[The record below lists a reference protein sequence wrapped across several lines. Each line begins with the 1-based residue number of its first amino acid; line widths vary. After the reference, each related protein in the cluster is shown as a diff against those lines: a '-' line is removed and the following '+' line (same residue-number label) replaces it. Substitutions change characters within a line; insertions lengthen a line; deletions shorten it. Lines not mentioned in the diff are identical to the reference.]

1 MPFSAKWFFIYY
13 LSLALL
19 FMVGG
24 GYLIF
29 RKDKATNWLLKSA
42 NDENP
47 PVLLIRTFKY
57 VTLFTLPG
65 LVISFFPFS
74 WVELVF
80 CLWGLLL
87 LYIGATQ
94 LVRWKQSRKLIKQSR
109 KNLPMLIKRN
119 GAIMLSLSFA
129 ILLLAYLVIER
140 AA

>member
-80 CLWGLLL
+80 CLRSEEHTSELQSRFDLVCSLLL
-87 LYIGATQ
+87 E
-94 LVRWKQSRKLIKQSR
+94 KKK
-109 KNLPMLIKRN
+109 
-119 GAIMLSLSFA
+119 
-129 ILLLAYLVIER
+129 
-140 AA
+140 